1 MQMTLEKAQTVVN
14 QMAKQRFITV
24 EDVIDE
30 YSRYQKDGEV
40 RHFWPIENTACRLI
54 TLAGV

>member
-1 MQMTLEKAQTVVN
+1 MTLEKAQTVVN
-14 QMAKQRFITV
+14 QMAKKRFITV

>member
-1 MQMTLEKAQTVVN
+1 MTLEKAQTVVN
-14 QMAKQRFITV
+14 QMAKKRFTTV

-40 RHFWPIENTACRLI
+40 RHFWLIENTACRLI